1 MKFFPYVCCGD
12 PNLDFTYKVVKTLAP
27 YSHIIEL
34 GIPFSDP
41 IADGKTIQAAANR
54 ALTEGQKNAVN
65 IRHDS
70 HDDALKNGVNT
81 EQIFEMVK
89 KLRSEK
95 IAVPFVFMTYYN
107 IIYSYDSEKFLR
119 AMNEA
124 NVQGLIIPDLPF
136 GEDKEFEKL
145 AEEYEISIINLI
157 APNTKEERAK
167 EILNNEKKF
176 TYLVS
181 VAGTTGARG
190 EVSEQ
195 SLEFVKKIRPLAPN
209 GQLFVGFGISNAEQ
223 AKKFVQAG
231 ADGVIV
237 GSEIINIY
245 SKYLIE
251 GKIDE
256 NKVLEEIEK
265 FAEVIQSA

>member
-1 MKFFPYVCCGD
+1 MDSDHKETLYLNRAKNELDLANAVFKISIGDKLKLDLELKKDATFFS
-12 PNLDFTYKVVKTLAP
+12 NVVSNSYYCIFYSAKAFLYIKGIITTPPDEHRKTL
-27 YSHIIEL
+27 E
-34 GIPFSDP
+34 
-41 IADGKTIQAAANR
+41 
-54 ALTEGQKNAVN
+54 
-65 IRHDS
+65 
-70 HDDALKNGVNT
+70 
-81 EQIFEMVK
+81 
-89 KLRSEK
+89 
-95 IAVPFVFMTYYN
+95 
-107 IIYSYDSEKFLR
+107 
-119 AMNEA
+119 
-124 NVQGLIIPDLPF
+124 
-136 GEDKEFEKL
+136 EFEKL

-245 SKYLIE
+245 SKYIVN